1 MSSRLEAPVPEITAF
16 CCAMAVSSSDVSG
29 SAGNSPGGAFLPV
42 QDTHVFRLLQNRV
55 QALEASLEVTRQVAL
70 ASCPREALESL
81 ENRLNMLELRLNASH
96 DVSAGAID
104 FPRGTSGA
112 STSDLS
118 FHRSRLAAAGQ
129 LEVHPLGPLL
139 HSLPLDVGSDLAA
152 GLDCIFE
159 GPLDGLEAPAE
170 SPVNRVDAHGA
181 SGSLEEHPPLEGVGA
196 HGICLP
202 DNSPPEPSS
211 NPTLPT
217 PAFTPSPIEA
227 FSVDP
232 GAFLREVDQALELLT
247 RVQAAASFDPQAFQ
261 LLLLQALKP
270 LQKSSHLLHELLTV
284 VLPALSS
291 RLDELEDFSGMSRGP
306 GVSRNLLDR
315 IVALEANSGTS
326 TQRRRPLEPAGQV
339 PVASVRRVADRGV
352 LGWDALES
360 SSTHARLRSARAL
373 LSHLQGLVLEGGDCP
388 NDAVVQVLDHERVVS
403 LHPLIDSSL
412 PNLVRRMASVIDML
426 LHPATPPS
434 SAED

>member
-1 MSSRLEAPVPEITAF
+1 MAAP
-16 CCAMAVSSSDVSG
+16 SSDVPVPAGSSSG
-29 SAGNSPGGAFLPV
+29 DELFESGAVPSTSAEVSTFLPI
-42 QDTHVFRLLQNRV
+42 QDTHVFRIMQARV
-55 QALEASLEVTRQVAL
+55 QVLETSLDSIRKVAL
-70 ASCPREALESL
+70 AACPQVAFESL
-81 ENRLNMLELRLNASH
+81 ERRLGMLELRMNPTTDA
-96 DVSAGAID
+96 SAGAAAMSYGSSGA
-104 FPRGTSGA
+104 GTSDMA
-112 STSDLS
+112 L
-118 FHRSRLAAAGQ
+118 HRNRLAAAGQ
-129 LEVHPLGPLL
+129 LEVHPLGSLL
-139 HSLPLDVGSDLAA
+139 HSMFTELDSER
-152 GLDCIFE
+152 GLDSIFE
-159 GPLDGLEAPAE
+159 GPLDGLEDTAVSPA
-170 SPVNRVDAHGA
+170 A
-181 SGSLEEHPPLEGVGA
+181 SGAACSASVSMAEHPPPSGGSSQ
-196 HGICLP
+196 GICLSY
-202 DNSPPEPSS
+202 NSPPELAS
-211 NPTLPT
+211 NPTSHV
-217 PAFTPSPIEA
+217 PAYTPSPIEA

-232 GAFLREVDQALELLT
+232 GAFLSEVDQALELLT
-247 RVQAAASFDPQAFQ
+247 RVKAAASFNPQAFQ
-261 LLLLQALKP
+261 RLLLQVLKP

-291 RLDELEDFSGMSRGP
+291 RLDELEDFSGMSRGL

-315 IVALEANSGTS
+315 IMALEANSGTS

-388 NDAVVQVLDHERVVS
+388 NDAVVHVLDHERVVS

>member
-1 MSSRLEAPVPEITAF
+1 M
-16 CCAMAVSSSDVSG
+16 
-29 SAGNSPGGAFLPV
+29 
-42 QDTHVFRLLQNRV
+42 
-55 QALEASLEVTRQVAL
+55 
-70 ASCPREALESL
+70 
-81 ENRLNMLELRLNASH
+81 
-96 DVSAGAID
+96 
-104 FPRGTSGA
+104 
-112 STSDLS
+112 
-118 FHRSRLAAAGQ
+118 
-129 LEVHPLGPLL
+129 HPLGPLL
-139 HSLPLDVGSDLAA
+139 HSLPLDVGSDLAD

-159 GPLDGLEAPAE
+159 GPLDGLDAPAE
-170 SPVNRVDAHGA
+170 SPVNRVDAHSA

-196 HGICLP
+196 HGIRLP
-202 DNSPPEPSS
+202 DNSPPELSS

-217 PAFTPSPIEA
+217 PAYTPSPIEA

-247 RVQAAASFDPQAFQ
+247 RVQAAASFNPQAFQ
-261 LLLLQALKP
+261 RLLLQALKP
-270 LQKSSHLLHELLTV
+270 LQKSSHVLHELLTV

-315 IVALEANSGTS
+315 IVALEANAGTS

-388 NDAVVQVLDHERVVS
+388 NDAVIQVLDHERVVS
-403 LHPLIDSSL
+403 VHPLIDSSL